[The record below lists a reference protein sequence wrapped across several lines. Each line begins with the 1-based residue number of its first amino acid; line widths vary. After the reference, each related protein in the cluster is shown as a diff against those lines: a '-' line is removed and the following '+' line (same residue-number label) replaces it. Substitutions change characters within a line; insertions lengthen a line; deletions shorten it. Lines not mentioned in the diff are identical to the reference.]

1 MIEVAVAV
9 KNGGHFDKIMGMI
22 DEMIAAL
29 RKEEAEDIAHRDRC
43 QGAQG
48 KNGNDM
54 DDLDHD
60 IAKAGEE
67 LERMGDKETE
77 LKATIKSLEEEITT
91 SKTSLEEL
99 LSMRNAKNEA
109 PKYSV
114 DEDKAPEA
122 DFSAGNKRGQETGG
136 IIAILEMVKE
146 DTENE
151 IKTSREEDAEAGAD
165 YEKSRGALQETLDAQ
180 TASKV
185 ANEQELAELQE
196 DIADTEELK
205 DSKASDLAEEQP
217 LEASLKKVCAWVESH
232 CDARG

>member
-1 MIEVAVAV
+1 
-9 KNGGHFDKIMGMI
+9 MGK
-22 DEMIAAL
+22 
-29 RKEEAEDIAHRDRC
+29 KED
-43 QGAQG
+43 
-48 KNGNDM
+48 
-54 DDLDHD
+54 
-60 IAKAGEE
+60 
-67 LERMGDKETE
+67 
-77 LKATIKSLEEEITT
+77 
-91 SKTSLEEL
+91 
-99 LSMRNAKNEA
+99 

-151 IKTSREEDAEAGAD
+151 IKTSREEDAEAEDD

-180 TASKV
+180 TASKI

-205 DSKASDLAEEQP
+205 DSKAADLAEEQS
-217 LEASLKKVCAWVESH
+217 LEASLKKDCAWVESH
-232 CDARG
+232 FDSRRDKRKAE